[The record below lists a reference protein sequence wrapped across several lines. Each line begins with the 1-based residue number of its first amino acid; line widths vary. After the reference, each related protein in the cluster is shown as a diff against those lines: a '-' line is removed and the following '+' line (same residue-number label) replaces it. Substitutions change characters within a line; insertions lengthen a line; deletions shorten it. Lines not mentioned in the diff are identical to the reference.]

1 MAYQSIVK
9 SPGFGSADAGDSAP
23 GRRIAIRGKAGVPL
37 LVSSALD
44 EVISPFS
51 LKQNLFFG
59 SRVTPNDLSN
69 MRLMNSRAVV
79 PFERAYDMV
88 IIFL

>member
-1 MAYQSIVK
+1 MRL
-9 SPGFGSADAGDSAP
+9 AP
-23 GRRIAIRGKAGVPL
+23 GRRIAIRGKAGVPV

-44 EVISPFS
+44 EVIFPVF
-51 LKQNLFFG
+51 LKQNLFE
-59 SRVTPNDLSN
+59 SRATPNDLSN
-69 MRLMNSRAVV
+69 MLLMNSRAVV